1 LVSFT
6 YNNKNLQMKIFLNKE
21 KLVKLI
27 KSEKNLGFVPTMGA
41 IHKGH
46 ISLIKKSLTKS
57 NKTLV
62 SIFVNKPQFNQNT
75 DYKKYPRNLKR
86 DISILKKL
94 KIDYLY
100 LPNNRQIYPNG
111 VNKSLKISSFEKEL
125 CGKFR
130 PGHFKAVVDVIDR
143 FIKIIKPKKIYLGE
157 KDMQQLLIIQHFL
170 KKRKIKTKVIPCKTI
185 RDSNGLA
192 LSSRNFLLGSKDK
205 IIASKIYQLIFKNK
219 KKIISKKITL
229 NQIKKKIIN
238 YGIKKIDYL
247 ELLNINKVVK
257 SLYKK
262 DSKKIF
268 IAYYIKSV
276 RLIDNI

>member
-1 LVSFT
+1 
-6 YNNKNLQMKIFLNKE
+6 MKIFLNKE

-46 ISLIKKSLTKS
+46 MSLIKKSLTKS